1 MPLVPLKIPA
11 GFHGNG
17 TDYEES
23 GKWID
28 GSLVRWMDGSLR
40 PIGGWRE
47 REEDVTRSPIRGMHT
62 WQDNDTNAWIAAG
75 SFQDLVAITAGG
87 TVYDLTPTNI
97 FGYEDGPSGRIDA
110 AASTGYGAG
119 VYGVGYYNLPIEVD
133 ADSIPEPATTWAI
146 DNFGENLVAVHS
158 DEGSLLQWDLAV
170 SSSDLLTNGGFETDS
185 DWTKGYGWSIDTA
198 SLGRAIFEPYQETI
212 FYSTFGD
219 HPTQAQADLKEWI
232 NVGYQHPMVVGD
244 TVYYSKG
251 SLFGDQWVDMPPL
264 VSGTTYHVVDDSG
277 NYIKIATTAGGT
289 PIVFDQR
296 KEATDVNP
304 QLGGDIN
311 YTTNTITS
319 TAHGFS
325 NGDTV
330 VYAKYNVSGG
340 NSKGYINGLDE
351 TYMEQEAPDQLYY
364 IINAT
369 TDTFQLSLTSG
380 GTAVNMTAPKQVTI
394 DATDSSVVD
403 VANDTIYAANTFTE
417 RERVRYD
424 AGGAGN
430 EIGGL
435 THNDWYYV
443 YNVTSTSFQ
452 LMRLNWSTVVPKPF
466 SALGLTSGQTFT
478 TDIDATGHH
487 IKQNVAN
494 KHTFTKA
501 GVGNL
506 SQTVTGLTNTS
517 NAQDTHKFSCWLRPE
532 NGQSVNAT
540 TARVPSTKIKITGT
554 TSGTV
559 LLNETLKFGHNDFKF
574 DTDDTS
580 VSFEFVPTAPD
591 DLPVR
596 IYSTSLKYTPIAAPV
611 ANAPTDNSSVV
622 VTEERFVFCLG
633 AGGNPR
639 KVQWCDREDISTWT
653 AAATNEAGDIELQT
667 NGQIMCGVQ
676 TRGTTLILTDTDAHQ
691 AQYIGPPY
699 VYSFQ
704 RAGTQCGA
712 ISKKAASSTDM
723 GAFWFGIE
731 NFHYFDGNSV
741 RILPCDVHDKV
752 FKNINTAQQSKIW
765 SVVNGAHSEV
775 WWVYPSANSDE
786 CDKYVAYNYVDNH
799 WLIGDLERTS
809 GTSRGVFAYPIM
821 AKRKTE
827 IVYDNAPDINY
838 SGQEAYRYYPAD
850 IFDHEVGHLH
860 DGASVYAETGPI
872 SLGAGEQIMKVNKI
886 IPDEKTQGDVQLT
899 FKTRFHPND
908 TERSYGPYD
917 PSNPTSVRFSGRQ
930 VRVRVEQDQ
939 LVDWRVGTMRLE
951 TKSGGNR

>member
-47 REEDVTRSPIRGMHT
+47 REEDVTRAPIRGMHT

-75 SFQDLVAITAGG
+75 SFHDLVAITSGG
-87 TVYDLTPTNI
+87 SVYDITPSDI
-97 FGYEDGPSGRIDA
+97 FNYEDGTGGRVDA
-110 AASTGYGAG
+110 SVSTGYGAG
-119 VYGVGYYNLPIEVD
+119 NYGVGYYNLPIEVT
-133 ADSIPEPATTWAI
+133 ADSIPEPATTWAL

-158 DEGSLLQWDLAV
+158 ENGKLLEWDLTTSNSELV
-170 SSSDLLTNGGFETDS
+170 TNGDFDTDS
-185 DWTKGYGWSIDTA
+185 DWTKGYGWTIDATND
-198 SLGRAIFEPYQETI
+198 RAEFEPYQETV

-232 NVGYQHPMVVGD
+232 NVGYQQPFVVGD
-244 TVYYSKG
+244 TAYYSKG

-264 VSGTTYHVVDDSG
+264 VSGTTYHVVADSG
-277 NYIKIATTAGGT
+277 NYIKLATTAGGT

-364 IINAT
+364 IINDT
-369 TDTFQLSLTSG
+369 TDTFKLSLTSG
-380 GTAVNMTAPKQVTI
+380 GTAVNMTAQNQVTF

-403 VANDTIYAANTFTE
+403 LENDIIYAANTFTE
-417 RERVRYD
+417 RERVRYN
-424 AGGAGN
+424 AGGDGN

-435 THNDWYYV
+435 THNNWYYV
-443 YNVTSTSFQ
+443 YNVTPTSFQ
-452 LMRLNWSTVVPKPF
+452 LMRLNWSTVILRDLT
-466 SALGLTSGQTFT
+466 ALGSTSGQTLT

-494 KHTFTKA
+494 KHTITKA
-501 GVGNL
+501 GVGSL

-517 NAQDTHKFSCWLRPE
+517 NAQDTHKVSCFVRPL
-532 NGQSVNAT
+532 NGASISLT
-540 TARVPSTKIKITGT
+540 TAREISTKVKVTGS
-554 TSGTV
+554 TSNTV
-559 LLNETLKFGHNDFKF
+559 LLEETLKFGQNDFKF

-580 VSFEFVPTAPD
+580 VTLAFVPDAPD
-591 DLPVR
+591 DLPITIR
-596 IYSTSLKYTPIAAPV
+596 DASLKYTPIAAPV
-611 ANAPTDNSSVV
+611 SNAPTDNSSVV

-639 KVQWCDREDISTWT
+639 KVQWCDFEDISTWSPST
-653 AAATNEAGDIELQT
+653 TNQAGSYELATT
-667 NGQIMCGVQ
+667 GQIMCGVQ
-676 TRGTTLILTDTDAHQ
+676 TRGGTLIITDTDSHLAT
-691 AQYIGPPY
+691 YVGPPY
-699 VYSFQ
+699 VYSFT
-704 RAGTQCGA
+704 RVGTQCGA
-712 ISKKAASSTDM
+712 ISQKAASATDR
-723 GAFWFGIE
+723 GVFWFGIE
-731 NFHYFDGNSV
+731 NFHYFDGNAI

-752 FKNINTAQQSKIW
+752 FTNLNVGQQSKVW
-765 SVVNGAHSEV
+765 SVVNGAHSEI
-775 WWVYPSANSDE
+775 WWVYPSLNSDE

-799 WLIGDLERTS
+799 WLVGDLDRTS
-809 GTSRGVFAYPIM
+809 GASRGVFAYPIM
-821 AKRKTE
+821 AKKNTE
-827 IVYDNAPDINY
+827 IVYDLSPSQYY
-838 SGQEAYRYYPAD
+838 SGTEAYRYYPAD
-850 IFDHEVGHLH
+850 IFDHEVGHSY
-860 DGASVYAETGPI
+860 DGADVYAETGPI
-872 SLGAGEQIMKVNKI
+872 SLGTGDQIMKVNKI

-917 PSNPTSVRFSGRQ
+917 PSNPTSARFSGRQ
-930 VRVRVEQDQ
+930 VRMRVEQDQ

-951 TKSGGNR
+951 VKSGGTR

>member
-47 REEDVTRSPIRGMHT
+47 REEDVTRAPIRGMHT
-62 WQDNDTNAWIAAG
+62 WQDNSTNAWIAAG
-75 SFQDLVAITAGG
+75 SFHDLVAITAGG
-87 TVYDLTPTNI
+87 SVYDITPSDI
-97 FGYEDGPSGRIDA
+97 FNYDDGTGGRVDA
-110 AASTGYGAG
+110 SVSTGYGAG
-119 VYGVGYYNLPIEVD
+119 NYGVGYYNLPIEVTED
-133 ADSIPEPATTWAI
+133 AIPEPATTWAL

-158 DEGSLLQWDLAV
+158 ENGKLLEWDLTTSNSELV
-170 SSSDLLTNGGFETDS
+170 TNGDFETDS
-185 DWTKGYGWSIDTA
+185 DWTKGYGWTIDTSGDGKA
-198 SLGRAIFEPYQETI
+198 VFEPYQNI
-212 FYSTFGD
+212 LFYSEFEND
-219 HPTQAQADLKEWI
+219 DADM
-232 NVGYQHPMVVGD
+232 GYAHPMQVGD
-244 TVYYSKG
+244 TVLYKKG
-251 SLFGDQWVDMPPL
+251 DLFGDQWVDMPPL
-264 VSGTTYHVVDDSG
+264 VSGTTYYVVAKDLNNIS
-277 NYIKIATTAGGT
+277 ISTTSGGT
-289 PIVFDQR
+289 AIVFDQR

-304 QLGGDIN
+304 QLGGDID

-340 NSKGYINGLDE
+340 YNSGYINGLDE

-380 GTAVNMTAPKQVTI
+380 GTAVDMTAPKQVTI

-403 VANDTIYAANTFTE
+403 LENDIIYAANTFAE

-424 AGGAGN
+424 AGGDGN

-435 THNDWYYV
+435 DHDDFYLV
-443 YNVTSTSFQ
+443 YNVTPTSFQ
-452 LMRLNWSTVVPKPF
+452 LMRLNWSTVLLRDLT
-466 SALGLTSGQTFT
+466 ALGATSGQTFT

-494 KHTFTKA
+494 KHTLTKTPT
-501 GVGNL
+501 GSL

-517 NAQDTHKFSCWLRPE
+517 NAQDTHQVSCFVRPQDT
-532 NGQSVNAT
+532 QSVSAK
-540 TARVPSTKIKITGT
+540 TARVPETKVKITGT
-554 TSGTV
+554 TSSTV
-559 LLNETLKFGHNDFKF
+559 LLEETLKFGQNDFKF

-580 VSFEFVPTAPD
+580 VTLEFLANAAD
-591 DLPVR
+591 DLAVK
-596 IYSTSLKYTPIAAPV
+596 ILNTSLKYTPIATPV
-611 ANAPTDNSSVV
+611 SNAPTDNSSVV

-704 RAGTQCGA
+704 RVGTQCGA
-712 ISKKAASSTDM
+712 ISKKAASSTDL

-752 FKNINTAQQSKIW
+752 FTNLNTSQQSKIW

-775 WWVYPSANSDE
+775 WWVYPSLNSDE

-799 WLIGDLERTS
+799 WLIGDLDRTS
-809 GTSRGVFAYPIM
+809 GASRGVFAYPIM
-821 AKRKTE
+821 AKRTTE
-827 IVYDNAPDINY
+827 IVYDNSPSYYY

-850 IFDHEVGHLH
+850 IFDHEVGHSY
-860 DGASVYAETGPI
+860 DGADVYAETGPI
-872 SLGAGEQIMKVNKI
+872 SIGVGDQIMKVNKI
-886 IPDEKTQGDVQLT
+886 IPDEKTQGDVQMT

-908 TERSYGPYD
+908 TERSYGPFD
-917 PSNPTSVRFSGRQ
+917 PSNPTSARFSGRQ
-930 VRVRVEQDQ
+930 VRMRVEQDQ
-939 LVDWRVGTMRLE
+939 AVDWRVGTMRLE